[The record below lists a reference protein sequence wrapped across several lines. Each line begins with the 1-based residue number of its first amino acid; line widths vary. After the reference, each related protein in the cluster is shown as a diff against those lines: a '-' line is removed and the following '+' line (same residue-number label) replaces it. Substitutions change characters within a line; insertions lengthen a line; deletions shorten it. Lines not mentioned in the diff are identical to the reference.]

1 MADAVREDAVLGKL
15 TFEKELNWYAGAAKH
30 AKRKLEVHISL
41 DECDDA
47 DALISSASKWMA
59 DLGKHEPAA
68 RTFAAKKLLELKNS
82 TWREEGEKPHTGAAF
97 AAKLGITSVQFSADG
112 DVDIYFADGGLF
124 WGHTI
129 IVSWSAKKGFK
140 DAQIAG

>member
-1 MADAVREDAVLGKL
+1 MTEQVREDPVLGKL
-15 TFEKELNWYAGAAKH
+15 TFDKEMNWYAGAVKLG
-30 AKRKLEVHISL
+30 KRDVAVRISL
-41 DECDDA
+41 DECDDVE
-47 DALISSASKWMA
+47 ALIPSAAKWMA

-68 RTFAAKKLLELKNS
+68 RTFAANRLLELKNS

-112 DVDIYFADGGLF
+112 DAKLFFADGGLF

-140 DAQIAG
+140 EAQIAG